1 MSTKVVIKD
10 VIGSYV
16 YLREARE
23 NQNGEKDYSMQ
34 IILPKNHP
42 QFGEKIKLSMLKIPL
57 RDGDT
62 EKENSPEYKNC
73 YFFNAKAKKQPQ
85 IVNKYNEF
93 ASEKDLDDYC
103 YSGATFC
110 VSVNFYAFD
119 KNGNRGVSAALNA
132 VMLRK
137 QTERIDGSVNAQA
150 EFGEFAEK
158 PAQGGD
164 FGGLDDSEFADDG
177 EDIDF

>member
-1 MSTKVVIKD
+1 MKYIASCSCGKDSIAMVLTIIEKKFPLDYVI
-10 VIGSYV
+10 
-16 YLREARE
+16 
-23 NQNGEKDYSMQ
+23 
-34 IILPKNHP
+34 
-42 QFGEKIKLSMLKIPL
+42 FF
-57 RDGDT
+57 DT
-62 EKENSPEYKNC
+62 GKEFKSIYKNC

-164 FGGLDDSEFADDG
+164 FGGLDDSEFSDDG

>member
-1 MSTKVVIKD
+1 
-10 VIGSYV
+10 
-16 YLREARE
+16 
-23 NQNGEKDYSMQ
+23 
-34 IILPKNHP
+34 
-42 QFGEKIKLSMLKIPL
+42 
-57 RDGDT
+57 
-62 EKENSPEYKNC
+62 
-73 YFFNAKAKKQPQ
+73 
-85 IVNKYNEF
+85 VNKYNEF

>member
-1 MSTKVVIKD
+1 M
-10 VIGSYV
+10 
-16 YLREARE
+16 
-23 NQNGEKDYSMQ
+23 
-34 IILPKNHP
+34 
-42 QFGEKIKLSMLKIPL
+42 
-57 RDGDT
+57 
-62 EKENSPEYKNC
+62 
-73 YFFNAKAKKQPQ
+73 
-85 IVNKYNEF
+85 NKYNEF

-164 FGGLDDSEFADDG
+164 FGGLDDSEFSDDG

>member
-1 MSTKVVIKD
+1 MRSIKTVI
-10 VIGSYV
+10 
-16 YLREARE
+16 
-23 NQNGEKDYSMQ
+23 
-34 IILPKNHP
+34 
-42 QFGEKIKLSMLKIPL
+42 
-57 RDGDT
+57 
-62 EKENSPEYKNC
+62 
-73 YFFNAKAKKQPQ
+73 
-85 IVNKYNEF
+85 
-93 ASEKDLDDYC
+93 
-103 YSGATFC
+103 
-110 VSVNFYAFD
+110 YAFD